1 MKAYLFCIFSTV
13 LLILHVT
20 NEKIFHCIC
29 NSHVRNGKKIPPYSF
44 IRVSSFITE
53 VRICAYFAHLGPFS
67 FCFRPFLD
75 ANYKRLDSANL
86 TDMLDKA
93 VVRPGE

>member
-1 MKAYLFCIFSTV
+1 MLAYLFWIFSTI
-13 LLILHVT
+13 LLIFHVT
-20 NEKIFHCIC
+20 NEKIFHHIC
-29 NSHVRNGKKIPPYSF
+29 NFNVRSGKKTPYSF
-44 IRVSSFITE
+44 IRVSSFIRE
-53 VRICAYFAHLGPFS
+53 FRICAYFAHLGPFS